1 MLLPLVESLL
11 LESPLPPPPL
21 SIGIL
26 LVELPDLEFDLEP
39 DLEVSSSSVVGGSV
53 ASGVPVVTV
62 WHLGQYI
69 LNHYLFLIP
78 IFLEFYSL
86 AHYSDGPITISTK
99 IWT

>member
-1 MLLPLVESLL
+1 MYSLIIIILRGIHSYSLSCYIPSVVLLPLVESLL

-26 LVELPDLEFDLEP
+26 LVELPEFDLEP

-69 LNHYLFLIP
+69 
-78 IFLEFYSL
+78 
-86 AHYSDGPITISTK
+86 
-99 IWT
+99 